1 MSQLIY
7 EAFSVGVITVFFG
20 NVTACI
26 LDFLVLAPRLKIK
39 LPFPIEKDNFYQM
52 GIILFL
58 TQILFFFYFKPH
70 VKFWNPTI
78 TPSGRKVTAGERRK
92 RKNSATAHANRSG
105 QFICIIY
112 IIL

>member
-52 GIILFL
+52 GIMLFL
-58 TQILFFFYFKPH
+58 TGVFAHLTLELTGVNKWYCKNGF
-70 VKFWNPTI
+70 V
-78 TPSGRKVTAGERRK
+78 SK
-92 RKNSATAHANRSG
+92 R
-105 QFICIIY
+105 
-112 IIL
+112 